1 MKTILRNLLS
11 VLRRFKMAMLL
22 NVLGLSVAFSAFIL
36 IMMQVDY
43 DRNFDRGIKD
53 VDRIFR
59 VEVAYESGT
68 KQAII
73 NRPLAEAFIR
83 SSPHILAGSLLD
95 PWGEGAF
102 FYTEENGVRNN
113 FKERWMRVFPEYA
126 DIFTFDMLDGS
137 ADKLKE
143 PNMVL
148 LPLSLSNKL
157 FGNQSAVGK
166 QLHMVNSK
174 GVFTIGGVYRDFP
187 DNSSVGNSIYYQ
199 LIYFRYPLF
208 AFLLGFAS
216 IGVVLLPCV
225 TAAYGF
231 FLSFSVCCFTAA
243 FGVDGVLL
251 ALAVFG
257 LRCMVTLPCYFLL
270 AAASWG
276 TSAGL
281 AAVSFGRGR
290 RTAPV
295 VYGRACWVRF
305 GACCL
310 ALLAG
315 VCAEL
320 FLSPVL
326 LRLMLERI
334 LG

>member
-1 MKTILRNLLS
+1 MPMLPRLLLLALFFLAGIFLGQVLS
-11 VLRRFKMAMLL
+11 GRVPDATGDELRRYLEDYMQLGGGGAPTART
-22 NVLGLSVAFSAFIL
+22 VLSAL
-36 IMMQVDY
+36 V
-43 DRNFDRGIKD
+43 
-53 VDRIFR
+53 
-59 VEVAYESGT
+59 
-68 KQAII
+68 
-73 NRPLAEAFIR
+73 
-83 SSPHILAGSLLD
+83 
-95 PWGEGAF
+95 
-102 FYTEENGVRNN
+102 
-113 FKERWMRVFPEYA
+113 
-126 DIFTFDMLDGS
+126 
-137 ADKLKE
+137 
-143 PNMVL
+143 
-148 LPLSLSNKL
+148 
-157 FGNQSAVGK
+157 
-166 QLHMVNSK
+166 
-174 GVFTIGGVYRDFP
+174 
-187 DNSSVGNSIYYQ
+187 
-199 LIYFRYPLF
+199 IYFRYPLM

-216 IGVVLLPCV
+216 IGVVLLPGV

-243 FGVDGVLL
+243 FGTDGVLL
-251 ALAVFG
+251 AMAVFG
-257 LRCMVTLPCYFLL
+257 LRCLVTMPCYFLL
-270 AAASWG
+270 AASSWG
-276 TSAGL
+276 TAAGL

>member
-1 MKTILRNLLS
+1 MKLRKNGAHPAVKSDMRFWILCVCFLLGMAAAYPARRSISTDALAQLGAYVQSYAQLADGRSQQPVS
-11 VLRRFKMAMLL
+11 VL
-22 NVLGLSVAFSAFIL
+22 SAAA
-36 IMMQVDY
+36 
-43 DRNFDRGIKD
+43 
-53 VDRIFR
+53 
-59 VEVAYESGT
+59 AY
-68 KQAII
+68 
-73 NRPLAEAFIR
+73 L
-83 SSPHILAGSLLD
+83 
-95 PWGEGAF
+95 
-102 FYTEENGVRNN
+102 
-113 FKERWMRVFPEYA
+113 
-126 DIFTFDMLDGS
+126 
-137 ADKLKE
+137 
-143 PNMVL
+143 
-148 LPLSLSNKL
+148 
-157 FGNQSAVGK
+157 
-166 QLHMVNSK
+166 
-174 GVFTIGGVYRDFP
+174 
-187 DNSSVGNSIYYQ
+187 
-199 LIYFRYPLF
+199 RYPLL
-208 AFLLGFAS
+208 AFLFGLSAA
-216 IGVVLLPCV
+216 GVALIPLLC
-225 TAAYGF
+225 AAQGF

>member
-1 MKTILRNLLS
+1 M
-11 VLRRFKMAMLL
+11 
-22 NVLGLSVAFSAFIL
+22 G
-36 IMMQVDY
+36 QV
-43 DRNFDRGIKD
+43 
-53 VDRIFR
+53 
-59 VEVAYESGT
+59 
-68 KQAII
+68 
-73 NRPLAEAFIR
+73 
-83 SSPHILAGSLLD
+83 LAGPVPDTTGQELSEYLQGYISL
-95 PWGEGAF
+95 E
-102 FYTEENGVRNN
+102 
-113 FKERWMRVFPEYA
+113 
-126 DIFTFDMLDGS
+126 S
-137 ADKLKE
+137 
-143 PNMVL
+143 
-148 LPLSLSNKL
+148 SLSPRAVL
-157 FGNQSAVGK
+157 SALV
-166 QLHMVNSK
+166 L
-174 GVFTIGGVYRDFP
+174 
-187 DNSSVGNSIYYQ
+187 YY
-199 LIYFRYPLF
+199 RYPLL
-208 AFLLGFAS
+208 AVLLGFAS
-216 IGVVLLPCV
+216 IGVVLLPV
-225 TAAYGF
+225 LSAAFGF

-257 LRCMVTLPCYFLL
+257 LRCLVTMPCYFLL